1 MTIDQINNSGS
12 SLDNNERPARP
23 DGLVVSLREINAQ
36 TVRQVINLSV
46 AENQLQFVATNAI
59 SLAQALFSPEAWYRA
74 VYVGDEPAGFVM
86 LEDQSQ
92 LSPPPDKP
100 EIGLWR
106 FMIDQRFQ
114 GRGVGRAALL
124 QVIEHVR
131 GKGLFHELKT
141 SYWPGEGCPQPFYH
155 GLGFRENGE
164 LDGKEVVMVL
174 TL

>member
-92 LSPPPDKP
+92 LTPPPDKP